1 MSIIVTCGTQMGG
14 WFTQE
19 ITSPEGFKGGAL
31 PDAQARRRGPPAGHH
46 RSEPAGWRDLP
57 ALKSGAIDAPGAL
70 AKAVFVAIACVEA
83 IALCRLR
90 KLVSTVSCCGALKD
104 AQCRRATQSCGN
116 CIPTISFLCYVNAVP
131 VAVTPSETLAKRT
144 RVLRVLKRRNSAP

>member
-1 MSIIVTCGTQMGG
+1 MDSAMEGCGRAIVIP
-14 WFTQE
+14 F
-19 ITSPEGFKGGAL
+19 
-31 PDAQARRRGPPAGHH
+31 AR
-46 RSEPAGWRDLP
+46 
-57 ALKSGAIDAPGAL
+57 PGAL

-116 CIPTISFLCYVNAVP
+116 CIPTISFLCYVNAV
-131 VAVTPSETLAKRT
+131 
-144 RVLRVLKRRNSAP
+144 

>member
-1 MSIIVTCGTQMGG
+1 MVIP
-14 WFTQE
+14 F
-19 ITSPEGFKGGAL
+19 
-31 PDAQARRRGPPAGHH
+31 ARPC
-46 RSEPAGWRDLP
+46 
-57 ALKSGAIDAPGAL
+57 AL

-116 CIPTISFLCYVNAVP
+116 CIPTISFLCYVNAVT
-131 VAVTPSETLAKRT
+131 VAVTPNETLAKRSC
-144 RVLRVLKRRNSAP
+144 VLRVLKRRNSAPNSWLLNRPVAR